1 MPTSCHYMNFWE
13 IVYLIKKDRYFI
25 WGKIIHHENE
35 QGKKKYPYVLK
46 VCPYMAPKK
55 RKKKDGN
62 LHAIDPQTWMQPT
75 KRNKEIEEK
84 EIHVTK
90 MCN

>member
-1 MPTSCHYMNFWE
+1 MNKGIKNTQMCKMWLKFVRMWPKKKTR
-13 IVYLIKKDRYFI
+13 KKD
-25 WGKIIHHENE
+25 W
-35 QGKKKYPYVLK
+35 
-46 VCPYMAPKK
+46 
-55 RKKKDGN
+55 N

-90 MCN
+90 MCNKQHKV

>member
-1 MPTSCHYMNFWE
+1 
-13 IVYLIKKDRYFI
+13 
-25 WGKIIHHENE
+25 
-35 QGKKKYPYVLK
+35 
-46 VCPYMAPKK
+46 MAPKK